1 MNSVPSLLVK
11 ALVLLFHCNIEQSIV
26 HVSAVIP
33 TAADLRGKFVKQR
46 NLGFGV
52 LEKVSKCKVQS
63 EGLFSLWRTNHS
75 RRKLDLAMHDKCMK
89 ASLIEMRMVSLS
101 DAWKV
106 AENKRTK
113 HQALKLSAK

>member
-1 MNSVPSLLVK
+1 MWLRHASNVTP
-11 ALVLLFHCNIEQSIV
+11 A
-26 HVSAVIP
+26 
-33 TAADLRGKFVKQR
+33 AADLNWEFFKPR

-52 LEKVSKCKVQS
+52 FEKISKCKVES
-63 EGLFSLWRTNHS
+63 EGLFALQRTDHS